1 MFLLTFKSLQTLCKY
16 DNTET
21 DMLLVN
27 ILEAKQCNC
36 IYFSFFQQIF
46 RKILS
51 NTTENNKVNEQVLA
65 SKEGEKTIKCHI
77 CCNTD
82 MNLTCTLCSM

>member
-1 MFLLTFKSLQTLCKY
+1 MQLYILFILSTNFQK
-16 DNTET
+16 NT
-21 DMLLVN
+21 
-27 ILEAKQCNC
+27 
-36 IYFSFFQQIF
+36 
-46 RKILS
+46 LS